1 MVNLGGYVMNKIFR
15 ITIVSIISGIML
27 IAVLCLFKFLH
38 TSRAYDL
45 LFNFE
50 YIPIVGA
57 YNDNALLG
65 ILFHFGTCIVSTIV
79 LYYIVKAFHVEL
91 SLLSYIL
98 PITIGS
104 AVLYFLSAFTTEAPS
119 PFDLISWGMWVLAHL
134 IYSVM
139 IAYGM
144 KFWVLDNK
152 NGSE

>member
-1 MVNLGGYVMNKIFR
+1 MNKIFR
-15 ITIVSIISGIML
+15 ITIVGIISGIML
-27 IAVLCLFKFLH
+27 IAVLYLFKFLH

-119 PFDLISWGMWVLAHL
+119 PFYLISWGMWVLAHL

>member
-1 MVNLGGYVMNKIFR
+1 MNKIFR
-15 ITIVSIISGIML
+15 ITIVGIISGIML
-27 IAVLCLFKFLH
+27 IAVLYLFKFLH

>member
-1 MVNLGGYVMNKIFR
+1 MNKIFR
-15 ITIVSIISGIML
+15 ITLVSFISGIIL
-27 IAVLCLFKFLH
+27 IAVLYLFKFLH

-50 YIPIVGA
+50 YIPIVGT

-104 AVLYFLSAFTTEAPS
+104 ALLYFLSAFTTEAPS
-119 PFDLISWGMWVLAHL
+119 PFNLISWGMWVLAHL